1 MAWVENF
8 LNRLMNR
15 QGSVLVDVPEE
26 KQKAGYG
33 RSAELIVD
41 GPGGGVF
48 SLWFCEQG
56 VRPKPENV
64 EIKNQVYMTEETLLD
79 LITPD
84 LELDSLIEAIEK
96 KGGIMEEA
104 IPSLYPRLD
113 FRTALAN
120 GLITISGEVA
130 DVDSEYW
137 SRILENVLLRIAFP
151 IVVKGLLRKA
161 EKKEG

>member
-15 QGSVLVDVPEE
+15 QGSVLFDVPEE
-26 KQKAGYG
+26 KKKAGYG
-33 RSAELIVD
+33 RAAELIVD

-84 LELDSLIEAIEK
+84 LELDKLIEAIEK
-96 KGGIMEEA
+96 KGGIIEEA

-120 GLITISGEVA
+120 GLITISGDVA
-130 DVDSEYW
+130 DVDSEEW

-161 EKKEG
+161 EEKEG